1 MRISLMNRKRC
12 WITTLFVFVVSIGF
26 SQIQPFD
33 SAKRFSF
40 GFSFSPDYT
49 YRTLKS
55 DIDDMGFIDLRNETE
70 SARFGFTTGLT
81 VKYRL
86 SERLVLESGLQYADR
101 GDKMELGK
109 TYYFGED
116 GAEPIVSDNSKV
128 VNHYYFL
135 GIPLKANLFLVNK
148 RTKVFLSTG
157 ISTDFFSGSKTKQ
170 TYTVDGIDEV
180 TSYSEEGVDFNTVN
194 FVGLAGL
201 GIDYRINEKLEIRFE
216 PIVRYSFS
224 SLTTYSD
231 VKTYL
236 YSAGINLAVYFQK

>member
-1 MRISLMNRKRC
+1 MDTRRYFLTIAFLC
-12 WITTLFVFVVSIGF
+12 LVSIGF
-26 SQIQPFD
+26 SQTQRFN

-49 YRTLKS
+49 FRTLKS
-55 DIDDMGFIDLRNETE
+55 DVDDIGFIDMRNEME

-86 SERLVLESGLQYADR
+86 SERWILESGLQYADR
-101 GDKMELGK
+101 GDKMETEDADYVFPENGDDPFVPDK
-109 TYYFGED
+109 TKT
-116 GAEPIVSDNSKV
+116 I
-128 VNHYYFL
+128 NHYYFL
-135 GIPLKANLFLVNK
+135 GIPLKANFYVVNK
-148 RTKVFLSTG
+148 RTKVFLSAG

-170 TYTVDGIDEV
+170 IYTYNGKDEV
-180 TSYSEEGVDFNTVN
+180 STFSEEGVDFNTVN

-201 GIDYRINEKLEIRFE
+201 GVDYRINEKLELRFE

-231 VKTYL
+231 LKTYL
-236 YSAGINLAVYFQK
+236 YSAGINFAIYFQK